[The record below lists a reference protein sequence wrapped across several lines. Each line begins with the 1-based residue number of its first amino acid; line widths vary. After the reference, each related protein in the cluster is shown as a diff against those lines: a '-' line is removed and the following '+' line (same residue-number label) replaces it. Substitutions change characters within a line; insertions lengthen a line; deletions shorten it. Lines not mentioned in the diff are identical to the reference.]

1 MLVLTRKCGE
11 QIMIDK
17 GKIQIK
23 VLYGR
28 RGIVALGILA
38 PDDIDVDRK
47 EIFLRKMNSA
57 KTPLPL
63 K

>member
-38 PDDIDVDRK
+38 PDDIEVDRK
-47 EIFLRKMNSA
+47 EIFLRKMAS
-57 KTPLPL
+57 TQPRL